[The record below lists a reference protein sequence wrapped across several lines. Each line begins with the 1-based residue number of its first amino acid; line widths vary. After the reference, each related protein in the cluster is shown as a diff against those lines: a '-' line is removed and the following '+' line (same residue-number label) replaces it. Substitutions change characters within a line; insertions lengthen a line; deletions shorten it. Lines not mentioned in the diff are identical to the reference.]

1 MVVIP
6 FVFGIIVSVGAIL
19 LTVFA
24 RGATNRFRIRAE
36 DLGMRQSR
44 FTVLNTRLESGGG
57 IILGIY
63 IIFASFHPTPN
74 T

>member
-6 FVFGIIVSVGAIL
+6 FVFGIVVSVGAIL
-19 LTVFA
+19 FTVFA

-44 FTVLNTRLESGGG
+44 FTVLSTRSACVGG
-57 IILGIY
+57 IILGIV